1 MVPDWAAGVAVI
13 CVALFGGIGVMSRI
27 VDTSKKTKGLRAED
41 AERLE
46 RLEGQVTELEQ
57 AQHRIAELE
66 ERVDFAERLLARQN
80 EAERLAPPR
89 N

>member
-1 MVPDWAAGVAVI
+1 VVPDWAVGVAVI
-13 CVALFGGIGVMSRI
+13 CVSFFGGVGILTRI
-27 VDTSKKTKGLRAED
+27 ANTAKKDKGLRAED

-46 RLEGQVTELEQ
+46 RLEGQVAELEQ
-57 AQHRIAELE
+57 AQHRMAELE

-80 EAERLAPPR
+80 DVERLAPPR